1 MFPLYSHSV
10 SLSPHRSH
18 LLIIFRP
25 VKWPP
30 FWCLQVSGGRS
41 LAARQFISPA
51 RMPPASLFMLFTLCK
66 EAGAK
71 QHIHSCQVLFLLLML
86 QSYSDAILH
95 RRPPP
100 LSLSLREPVFKSTRC
115 SLWMFSCVMPRFC
128 PDFKFKLQTPRLFF
142 SISSGAQAM
151 KRPNGLLPFM
161 APHS

>member
-71 QHIHSCQVLFLLLML
+71 HHIYSCQVLFLLLML

-100 LSLSLREPVFKSTRC
+100 FLCLCVSQFLKALAALSGCFHVSCLASVLISNSNYKHRGC
-115 SLWMFSCVMPRFC
+115 FSPSVQVHR
-128 PDFKFKLQTPRLFF
+128 Q
-142 SISSGAQAM
+142 
-151 KRPNGLLPFM
+151 
-161 APHS
+161 